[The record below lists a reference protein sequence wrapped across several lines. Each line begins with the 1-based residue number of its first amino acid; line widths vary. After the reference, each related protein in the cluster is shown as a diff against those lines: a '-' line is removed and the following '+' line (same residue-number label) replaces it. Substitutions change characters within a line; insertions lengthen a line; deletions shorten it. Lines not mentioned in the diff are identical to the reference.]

1 MSRALVLTVVALSGV
16 IANGARVGLR
26 GIPTFP
32 SGLADSVAGLGNSF
46 QDNKPPPKD
55 EQPLIKKLK
64 DTAEEVMEEEV
75 AQELRSGE
83 AKKAAYL
90 LASQGVVKLVYI
102 GGCSRAYSEP
112 CPKGWGEA
120 SVRMPLALRPVKY
133 IVGTRIQGT
142 LDVYHD
148 HRRRG
153 HVCRRRVRWVCLW
166 STKDLSEGQD

>member
-1 MSRALVLTVVALSGV
+1 
-16 IANGARVGLR
+16 
-26 GIPTFP
+26 
-32 SGLADSVAGLGNSF
+32 
-46 QDNKPPPKD
+46 
-55 EQPLIKKLK
+55 
-64 DTAEEVMEEEV
+64 MEEEV
-75 AQELRSGE
+75 AQELRTGE

-153 HVCRRRVRWVCLW
+153 HVCRRRVRCDCLW
-166 STKDLSEGQD
+166 ST